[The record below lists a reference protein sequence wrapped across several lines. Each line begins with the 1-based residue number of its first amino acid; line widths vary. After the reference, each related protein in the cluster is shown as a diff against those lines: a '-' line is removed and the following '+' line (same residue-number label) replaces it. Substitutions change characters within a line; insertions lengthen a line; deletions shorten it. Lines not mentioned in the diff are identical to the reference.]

1 MLINGKDLENYSCSL
16 IDRKITPTEVIT
28 YNEWLDGAIQ
38 PTFVRQQDGFK
49 TIEVVLIMKAESE
62 LDAQYL
68 ISELTRDAKKCEVN
82 FDEDMDE
89 LYYDCVLAATPTV
102 ERLKPSVFQIT
113 LNFQSG
119 YACGKRVTI
128 NPDIRSGEISLKVKG
143 TTAAPIIFT
152 LTPIASSIVEVN
164 VGGITSQPCKLI
176 DIPANY
182 SLVIDA
188 ENNKVELVAK
198 DGSEVKPAIDCYTNC
213 WEMPKLQ
220 PGKNT
225 ITLDYVTGYNVSISY
240 RPRYI

>member
-1 MLINGKDLENYSCSL
+1 M
-16 IDRKITPTEVIT
+16 
-28 YNEWLDGAIQ
+28 
-38 PTFVRQQDGFK
+38 
-49 TIEVVLIMKAESE
+49 
-62 LDAQYL
+62 
-68 ISELTRDAKKCEVN
+68 
-82 FDEDMDE
+82 
-89 LYYDCVLAATPTV
+89 
-102 ERLKPSVFQIT
+102 
-113 LNFQSG
+113 
-119 YACGKRVTI
+119 
-128 NPDIRSGEISLKVKG
+128 KG

-152 LTPIASSIVEVN
+152 LTPISSSIVEVN

-198 DGSEVKPAIDCYTNC
+198 DGSEIKSAIDCYTNC

-240 RPRYI
+240 KPRYI

>member
-89 LYYDCVLAATPTV
+89 LYYDCVQPLQWSASNQAFF
-102 ERLKPSVFQIT
+102 RLHLIFKVVMH
-113 LNFQSG
+113 
-119 YACGKRVTI
+119 AGK
-128 NPDIRSGEISLKVKG
+128 GL
-143 TTAAPIIFT
+143 
-152 LTPIASSIVEVN
+152 L
-164 VGGITSQPCKLI
+164 
-176 DIPANY
+176 
-182 SLVIDA
+182 
-188 ENNKVELVAK
+188 
-198 DGSEVKPAIDCYTNC
+198 
-213 WEMPKLQ
+213 
-220 PGKNT
+220 
-225 ITLDYVTGYNVSISY
+225 
-240 RPRYI
+240 